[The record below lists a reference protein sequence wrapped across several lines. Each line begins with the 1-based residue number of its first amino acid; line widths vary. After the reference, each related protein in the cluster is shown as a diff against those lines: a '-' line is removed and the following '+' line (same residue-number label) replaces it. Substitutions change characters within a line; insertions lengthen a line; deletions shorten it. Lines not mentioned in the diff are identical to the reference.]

1 MRARLSDKYD
11 GLRGRATTPKG
22 TLLELTQLL
31 TALATDPDQMTRGII
46 RIFHFIGLSMGL
58 GAATL
63 LDLMIIRFF
72 LGREMTQQSFEM
84 FVFLADLV
92 SVGLKLL
99 WVTGLGFL
107 LFYWLTDP
115 VKLGNEKVWAKMV
128 IVGILTINGWFI
140 HRTVI
145 PFMHGQIGLTMLGG
159 VPFRKKFVFVTMGM
173 VSFVSWYGPV
183 VIANLP
189 QLNFQV
195 PMVQILIAYGVV
207 LFCVLALAHLLL
219 FGSEIASLGRNRIRR
234 RSYL

>member
-1 MRARLSDKYD
+1 MS
-11 GLRGRATTPKG
+11 
-22 TLLELTQLL
+22 
-31 TALATDPDQMTRGII
+31 RGII

-72 LGREMTQQSFEM
+72 LGQEMTQQKFEM
-84 FVFLADLV
+84 FNFLADLV
-92 SVGLKLL
+92 NVGLKLL
-99 WVTGLGFL
+99 WVTGISFL
-107 LFYWLTDP
+107 VFYYFNDP

-140 HRTVI
+140 HRSI
-145 PFMHGQIGLTMLGG
+145 LPFMHGQIGMTMLQG
-159 VPFRKKFVFVTMGM
+159 VAFRKKFAFVTMGM

-183 VIANLP
+183 IIANLP

-195 PMVQILIAYGVV
+195 PMVQILMAYGIV
-207 LFCVLALAHLLL
+207 LLCVLTVAHIVL
-219 FGSEIASLGRNRIRR
+219 FGSEITQFMRSRLRR

>member
-1 MRARLSDKYD
+1 MIWFAVAGGEPRRQKV
-11 GLRGRATTPKG
+11 
-22 TLLELTQLL
+22 TLLELTQLIS
-31 TALATDPDQMTRGII
+31 ALASDPEQMTRGII

-72 LGREMTQQSFEM
+72 LGQHMTEQKFEM
-84 FVFLADLV
+84 FHFLADLV
-92 SVGLKLL
+92 NVGLKLL
-99 WVTGLGFL
+99 WVTGLSFL
-107 LFYWLTDP
+107 VFYWMSDP

-128 IVGILTINGWFI
+128 IVTILSLNGWFI

-145 PFMHGQIGLTMLGG
+145 PFMYGQIGSTMLGG
-159 VPFRKKFVFVTMGM
+159 VPFHKKFIFVTMGM
-173 VSFVSWYGPV
+173 ISFVSWYAPV

-195 PMVQILIAYGVV
+195 PMVQILIAYALV
-207 LFCVLALAHLLL
+207 LLCIMTLAHLLL
-219 FGSEIASLGRNRIRR
+219 FGSEIASAGRNRLRR